1 MRLLASSV
9 PVVRL
14 GRVMRGTRARTL
26 LAALAALA
34 VSGCASWF
42 SARLDPPAGA
52 RLEDA
57 WRLYQISE
65 DRKAMAVA
73 VDETAG
79 RKVWGI
85 CYGSLSQE
93 RANREALSECE
104 SNAKRV
110 GLSTTCH
117 LMAIGNRRPPGAV
130 RACADG
136 RASRGFCELMNSLV
150 PPDPLPDAAASG

>member
-1 MRLLASSV
+1 V
-9 PVVRL
+9 
-14 GRVMRGTRARTL
+14 

-42 SARLDPPAGA
+42 SARLDSPPGA

-65 DRKAMAVA
+65 ERKALAVA
-73 VDETAG
+73 VDESAG
-79 RKVWGI
+79 RKVWGL

-93 RANREALSECE
+93 RANKEALSECE

-110 GLSTTCH
+110 GISASCH
-117 LMAIGNRRPPGAV
+117 LLAIGNRRPPAAV

-136 RASRGFCELMNSLV
+136 RAAPGFCDLMNSLV
-150 PPDPLPDAAASG
+150 PPDPMPDPAASG

>member
-1 MRLLASSV
+1 M
-9 PVVRL
+9 
-14 GRVMRGTRARTL
+14 

-42 SARLDPPAGA
+42 SARLDTPPGA

-57 WRLYQISE
+57 WRLYRMSE

-73 VDETAG
+73 VDEAAG
-79 RKVWGI
+79 RKVWGLT
-85 CYGSLSQE
+85 YGSLSQE
-93 RANREALSECE
+93 HANREALAECE

-110 GLSTTCH
+110 GISAACH
-117 LMAIGNRRPPGAV
+117 LMAVGNRRSPGAV

-136 RASRGFCELMNSLV
+136 RASRGFCDLMNTLV
-150 PPDPLPDAAASG
+150 PPDPPPAAG